1 LDSNLVVIG
10 NVTAGILM
18 LQGEGDSQTPYE
30 AGLLLEQRL
39 IEVGHP
45 DHTLITYPGL
55 GHTLSP
61 VEGMLQP
68 MGPVE
73 GYVLGDLSAWLKDPA
88 RALRGIAQ
96 RQQENIDELEA
107 EITSSVEA
115 NRNLIYAVIGFAILV
130 GMIAGL
136 SWLRADS
143 RGNTQRA

>member
-1 LDSNLVVIG
+1 
-10 NVTAGILM
+10 
-18 LQGEGDSQTPYE
+18 
-30 AGLLLEQRL
+30 
-39 IEVGHP
+39 
-45 DHTLITYPGL
+45 
-55 GHTLSP
+55 
-61 VEGMLQP
+61 
-68 MGPVE
+68 
-73 GYVLGDLSAWLKDPA
+73 LKDPA